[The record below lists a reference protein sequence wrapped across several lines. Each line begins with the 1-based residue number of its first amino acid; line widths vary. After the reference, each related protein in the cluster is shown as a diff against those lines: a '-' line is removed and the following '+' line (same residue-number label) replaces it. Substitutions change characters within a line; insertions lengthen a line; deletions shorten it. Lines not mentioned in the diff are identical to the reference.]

1 MFEELDNFFKFDY
14 NSRKLHNKNTKN
26 IYSNTVLDVI
36 SEKQYNKEINISKE
50 KKNIEELD
58 NVKTINYPD
67 INTKQ
72 YISIL
77 NKTSRKV
84 PNILKNKSKSER
96 IFEADATKSNS
107 FKDVTNKDEHESL
120 FNPDLI
126 SEYNSSENILT
137 KKEKKHKRV
146 SRRRKQ
152 ELNFTNIC
160 HELPKWSICSFVDDK
175 KKMIGKKLGKPKT
188 LESLTQGKKLKHHS
202 KKQNKKQ
209 QISILKNKGKEKY
222 LPSISQDIL
231 TDYNSECQ
239 NLSFSKEIES
249 NDLEDLIDFSS
260 NEIFNKFNYEFYN
273 NNSDCYTCY
282 SMNYETCNPL
292 NAIHESDSYENIFDI
307 NDNEVDIYNTTLYS
321 SLTDNEHDEKNIS
334 IRKFMMSPDY
344 KNEDLSFSDN
354 KSKCSSDSFCNYC
367 FEDCVSN
374 WIETSAASIHSE
386 AFNDIK
392 QNNLD
397 SSSFHN
403 PKYNE
408 YLNDDREYSS
418 RRSSLT
424 ESECSLEIT
433 DDIDSLLTEFERYSD
448 EKKNSETEIFK
459 QTIYTQKQKEYDGS
473 MENLHDTNILQIQDD
488 NGTNISK
495 DKYKCLSCSLKFS
508 NTRTLAMHQ
517 AGAHGVFLFRHKSS
531 LIHHLKIVHHIHY
544 ARNRTATFVCN
555 VCNKIYSK
563 FGAFENHM
571 KSHKNEPDCMDTPND
586 VTS

>member
-1 MFEELDNFFKFDY
+1 MKMFEDLDNLDNFFKFDY
-14 NSRKLHNKNTKN
+14 NSRKLHNENTKN
-26 IYSNTVLDVI
+26 IYSNAVLDVI
-36 SEKQYNKEINISKE
+36 SEKQYNKEINISEE

-107 FKDVTNKDEHESL
+107 FKDVTKKDQHESL
-120 FNPDLI
+120 YNPDSI

-202 KKQNKKQ
+202 RKQNKKQ

-231 TDYNSECQ
+231 TDYSSECQ

-282 SMNYETCNPL
+282 SMNYETCNSL
-292 NAIHESDSYENIFDI
+292 SAIHESDSYENIFDI
-307 NDNEVDIYNTTLYS
+307 NDNEVDICNTTLYS
-321 SLTDNEHDEKNIS
+321 SLTDNEQDEKNIS

-344 KNEDLSFSDN
+344 KSEDLSFSSDN

-392 QNNLD
+392 QSNLD
-397 SSSFHN
+397 SSYFHTS
-403 PKYNE
+403 KYNE
-408 YLNDDREYSS
+408 YMIDDREYSS

-433 DDIDSLLTEFERYSD
+433 DDIDSLLTEFERYSN
-448 EKKNSETEIFK
+448 EKKNTETEIFK
-459 QTIYTQKQKEYDGS
+459 QTIYTQKQKEYDVS
-473 MENLHDTNILQIQDD
+473 MGNLYNTNILQIQDD
-488 NGTNISK
+488 NGTSINK
-495 DKYKCLSCSLKFS
+495 DK
-508 NTRTLAMHQ
+508 
-517 AGAHGVFLFRHKSS
+517 
-531 LIHHLKIVHHIHY
+531 
-544 ARNRTATFVCN
+544 
-555 VCNKIYSK
+555 
-563 FGAFENHM
+563 
-571 KSHKNEPDCMDTPND
+571 
-586 VTS
+586 

>member
-1 MFEELDNFFKFDY
+1 MFEDLDNLDNFFKFDY
-14 NSRKLHNKNTKN
+14 NNRKLHNENTKN
-26 IYSNTVLDVI
+26 IYSNAVLDVI
-36 SEKQYNKEINISKE
+36 SEKQYNEEINISEE

-107 FKDVTNKDEHESL
+107 FKDVTKKDQHESL
-120 FNPDLI
+120 YNPDSI

-152 ELNFTNIC
+152 ELNFTNVC

-202 KKQNKKQ
+202 RKQNKKQ

-231 TDYNSECQ
+231 TDYSSECQ

-273 NNSDCYTCY
+273 NNSDCYTCN
-282 SMNYETCNPL
+282 SL
-292 NAIHESDSYENIFDI
+292 SAIHESDSYENIFDI
-307 NDNEVDIYNTTLYS
+307 NDNEVDICNTTLYS
-321 SLTDNEHDEKNIS
+321 SLTDNEQDEKNIS
-334 IRKFMMSPDY
+334 IKKFMMSPDY
-344 KNEDLSFSDN
+344 KSEDLSFSSDN

-392 QNNLD
+392 QSNLD
-397 SSSFHN
+397 SSYFHTS
-403 PKYNE
+403 KYNE
-408 YLNDDREYSS
+408 YLTDDREYSS

-433 DDIDSLLTEFERYSD
+433 DDIDSLLTEFERYSN
-448 EKKNSETEIFK
+448 EKKNTETEIFK
-459 QTIYTQKQKEYDGS
+459 QTLYTQKQKEYDVS
-473 MENLHDTNILQIQDD
+473 MGNLYNTNMLQIQDD
-488 NGTNISK
+488 NGISINK
-495 DKYKCLSCSLKFS
+495 DK
-508 NTRTLAMHQ
+508 
-517 AGAHGVFLFRHKSS
+517 
-531 LIHHLKIVHHIHY
+531 
-544 ARNRTATFVCN
+544 
-555 VCNKIYSK
+555 
-563 FGAFENHM
+563 
-571 KSHKNEPDCMDTPND
+571 
-586 VTS
+586 